1 MIECI
6 SCLYEY
12 QCDWAEA
19 EAGECSHYRPDPDH
33 KRLDRPLD
41 RKDLYLKVMQ
51 DLADAAGLDVEGII
65 SVKDKKDQTSSA
77 VIITKR

>member
-19 EAGECSHYRPDPDH
+19 GHCSHYRPDPDH
-33 KRLDRPLD
+33 KERDRLDR
-41 RKDLYLKVMQ
+41 KYLYLKIMQ
-51 DLADAAGLDVEGII
+51 DLADAADLAVAGII
-65 SVKDKKDQTSSA
+65 SVTDKKDQTSIA
-77 VIITKR
+77 VVMAKR